1 MYLLQAVPSGTLGMA
16 LQLHRAESSTVCR
29 TECHSVGSNSEC
41 EPRTA
46 SIVDVLCVLHHLQ
59 VQEMGQIPFPSIP
72 TASLRVVGYGCH
84 TPLLVEY

>member
-1 MYLLQAVPSGTLGMA
+1 MA

-29 TECHSVGSNSEC
+29 TECHSVGINSEC
-41 EPRTA
+41 EPCTA
-46 SIVDVLCVLHHLQ
+46 SIVGILDVLHHLH
-59 VQEMGQIPFPSIP
+59 VQEISQIPPSTP